1 MTVFLLAVSSVSILL
16 LIAAI
21 GFIFIKR
28 DMMKSDVMSAFSKI
42 LLYVCQP
49 CLTVYSFSILEYSL
63 ETLKNIGIFA
73 LAVAA
78 IHVVMLGGAY
88 LVMRRKSS
96 NVIYRIITIAT
107 TFSNCAF
114 FGIPVIEALLPDVA
128 SDLIVYTSVY
138 AIVMNLFAW
147 TVGSAIIANDVK
159 YISVKNIFINPSM
172 IGIVVAVFLY
182 LVRFDMPDAA
192 LSMITTMGRMAT
204 PISMFVMGMRLAT
217 MDMKKLFT
225 DYRVYLTVAVNQVL
239 MPLIVF
245 AAVYLMTF
253 LDPYLRRTLF
263 IISACPVAS
272 IVLNYSEVIGEG
284 QSEAANIVLLSTI
297 LSIVTLPFVMLL
309 LPLVN

>member
-204 PISMFVMGMRLAT
+204 PISG
-217 MDMKKLFT
+217 
-225 DYRVYLTVAVNQVL
+225 
-239 MPLIVF
+239 
-245 AAVYLMTF
+245 
-253 LDPYLRRTLF
+253 
-263 IISACPVAS
+263 
-272 IVLNYSEVIGEG
+272 
-284 QSEAANIVLLSTI
+284 
-297 LSIVTLPFVMLL
+297 
-309 LPLVN
+309 

>member
-1 MTVFLLAVSSVSILL
+1 MTVFLLAVSSVAMLL
-16 LIAAI
+16 VVAAI
-21 GFIFIKR
+21 GFLFIKR

-49 CLTVYSFSILEYSL
+49 CLAIYSFSILEYSL

-73 LAVAA
+73 LAVAV

-88 LVMRRKSS
+88 LVMRRKSAKA
-96 NVIYRIITIAT
+96 IYRIITIAT

-114 FGIPVIEALLPDVA
+114 FGIPVIEALLPEVA
-128 SDLIVYTSVY
+128 SELIVYTSIY

-147 TVGSAIIANDVK
+147 TVGSAIIANDLK

-172 IGIVVAVFLY
+172 ISIAVALLLY
-182 LVRFDMPDAA
+182 VLRFNMPDAA

-217 MDMKKLFT
+217 MDMRKLFS

-239 MPLIVF
+239 MPLLVF
-245 AAVYLMTF
+245 SAMYFLTF

-284 QSEAANIVLLSTI
+284 QREAANIVLLSTI
-297 LSIVTLPFVMLL
+297 LSIVTLPFIMLL
-309 LPLVN
+309 LPLIN